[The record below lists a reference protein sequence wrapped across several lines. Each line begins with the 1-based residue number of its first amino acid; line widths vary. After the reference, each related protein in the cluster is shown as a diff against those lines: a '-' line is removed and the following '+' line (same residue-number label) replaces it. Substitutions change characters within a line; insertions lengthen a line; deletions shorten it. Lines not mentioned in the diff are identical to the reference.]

1 MSRPPTAPVD
11 SVDSGPGG
19 AHGLGSALVNVTT
32 LAIRGRNRTT
42 GWRSDASKTMF
53 AAVKTR
59 LLRPLVY
66 VLVAAQ
72 LLLSAPVV
80 TAFSANEPDR
90 AMTTPCTGEMP
101 EPDDAGKCPCCPDGV
116 SMSAC
121 LATCTSAAAVT
132 PTSQVTTA
140 SVVASAIA
148 DAPVTA
154 LVSHSDP
161 PLKPPPIV

>member
-1 MSRPPTAPVD
+1 
-11 SVDSGPGG
+11 
-19 AHGLGSALVNVTT
+19 
-32 LAIRGRNRTT
+32 
-42 GWRSDASKTMF
+42 MF
-53 AAVKTR
+53 AAVKNR

-80 TAFSANEPDR
+80 NALAAGEPASAMSAACAADMLHPDH
-90 AMTTPCTGEMP
+90 T
-101 EPDDAGKCPCCPDGV
+101 GKCPCCQDGS

-121 LATCTSAAAVT
+121 LVTCSAAAAVA
-132 PTSQVTTA
+132 PAAPVTTETVMA
-140 SVVASAIA
+140 SVIA

-154 LVSHSDP
+154 LVSHAAP